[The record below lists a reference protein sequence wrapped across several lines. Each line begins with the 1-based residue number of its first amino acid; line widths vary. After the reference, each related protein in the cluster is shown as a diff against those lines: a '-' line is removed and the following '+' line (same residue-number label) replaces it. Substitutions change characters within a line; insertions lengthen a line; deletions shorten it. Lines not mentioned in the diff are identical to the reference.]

1 MFISALASG
10 SSGNCFYVENSFKG
24 KTDAI
29 IVDAGISCK
38 QILARLSLLNKNQ
51 ENIRGIFITHEHTD
65 HIKGVDVFARNFNI
79 PIFVPKKIIGSR
91 FICSNENLVVPIK
104 NNETMNIGKME
115 IQAFSK
121 HHQSAD
127 PVSFSISD
135 RITNKKLSVI
145 TDAGHACK
153 NVIEAVATSNF
164 LCIESNYDEKMLKD
178 GPYPWPTKKWIGSDI
193 GHLSN
198 IQSAACVLEH
208 ANKHLKHL
216 MLCHISENN
225 NTPEIAHHTHFKF
238 LKERSD
244 LRPKLTLS
252 NRYSPTALFKVC

>member
-10 SSGNCFYVENSFKG
+10 SSGNCFFIENSFKG

-29 IVDAGISCK
+29 LVDAGISCK
-38 QILARLSLLNKNQ
+38 QILLRLSQLNRNQ
-51 ENIRGIFITHEHTD
+51 ENIKGIFLTHEHSD
-65 HIKGVDVFARNFNI
+65 HIRGIDVFARNFNI
-79 PIFVPKKIIGSR
+79 PIFVPKKIIGTR
-91 FICSNENLVVPIK
+91 FICSKEELIVPIK
-104 NNETMNIGKME
+104 NNETIEIGKME
-115 IQAFSK
+115 IKAFSK

-135 RITNKKLSVI
+135 KINNKKLSVI

-153 NVIEAVATSNF
+153 NVAEAVSSSDF
-164 LCIESNYDEKMLKD
+164 LCLESNYDEKMLKE

-208 ANKHLKHL
+208 APKNLKHL

-225 NTPEIAHHTHFKF
+225 NTADIAHDTHFKF
-238 LKERSD
+238 IKERSD
-244 LRPKLTLS
+244 LKPKLTLS
-252 NRYSPTALFKVC
+252 NRHSPTELFKVC

>member
-24 KTDAI
+24 KTDGVVI
-29 IVDAGISCK
+29 DAGISCK
-38 QILARLSLLNKNQ
+38 QILTRLANLNRTQK
-51 ENIRGIFITHEHTD
+51 NIRGIFVTHEHID
-65 HIKGVDVFARNFNI
+65 HIRGIDVFARSLNI
-79 PIFVPKKIIGSR
+79 PIYVPKKIIGSK
-91 FICSNENLVVPIK
+91 FICSNEDLIIPIK
-104 NNETMNIGKME
+104 NNETIQIGKME

-121 HHQSAD
+121 HHTSAD
-127 PVSFSISD
+127 PVSFSVLD
-135 RITNKKLSVI
+135 KTANKKLSVI

-153 NVIEAVATSNF
+153 NIIEAVSTSDF
-164 LCIESNYDEKMLKD
+164 LCLESNYDEKMLKE
-178 GPYPWPTKKWIGSDI
+178 GPYPWPTKKLIGSDV

-208 ANKHLKHL
+208 ANKNLKHL

-225 NTPEIAHHTHFKF
+225 NTSQIAFNTHFKF

-244 LRPKLTLS
+244 LKPKITLS
-252 NRYSPTALFKVC
+252 NRHVPTELFKVC